1 MEQDLPLNLAS
12 LCVSRDYTES
22 PLTTSAC
29 TSYRVLSCQD
39 SQQNADLQLVVNVIK
54 FLEASKINVYKLG
67 LFL

>member
-1 MEQDLPLNLAS
+1 
-12 LCVSRDYTES
+12 
-22 PLTTSAC
+22 LTTSAC

-67 LFL
+67 LF